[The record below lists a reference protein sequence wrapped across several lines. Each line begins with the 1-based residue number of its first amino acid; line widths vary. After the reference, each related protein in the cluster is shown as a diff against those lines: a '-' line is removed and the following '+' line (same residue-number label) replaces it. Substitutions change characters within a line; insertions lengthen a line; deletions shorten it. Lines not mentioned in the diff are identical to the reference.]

1 MHSVPTEARR
11 GRVTGRCEQQTLLL
25 SQLPSPCSNPDLPE
39 GNGLAPA
46 PLAQGDPSD
55 SSPNRWVSLPSLTGA
70 DPEETILN
78 AFKVFD
84 PEGKGSLKAD

>member
-1 MHSVPTEARR
+1 M
-11 GRVTGRCEQQTLLL
+11 GTGPLREQQALLG
-25 SQLPSPCSNPDLPE
+25 SNLV
-39 GNGLAPA
+39 LA
-46 PLAQGDPSD
+46 PLAQGDLGPLPVTPAAPVPAD
-55 SSPNRWVSLPSLTGA
+55 ISSLAGA